1 MVPMRGTSRPMERID
16 GWPAR
21 TDRPLGPIPFVI
33 GALVAGVVA
42 NAFTNTAL
50 QVLAWVA
57 FAMFAIIL
65 AARATRWFNRQM
77 EAVQIER
84 ETEHMLEREPRL
96 TPSYHPPRWDER
108 EYHKA
113 S

>member
-1 MVPMRGTSRPMERID
+1 MVLMPGTSRPMERVD
-16 GWPAR
+16 GWAAR

-50 QVLAWVA
+50 QVLAWMA
-57 FAMFAIIL
+57 FAAFAIVL
-65 AARATRWFNRQM
+65 AARAVRWFTRQM

-84 ETEHMLEREPRL
+84 ETEQMLEREPRL
-96 TPSYHPPRWDER
+96 TALYHPWRSDER